1 VIKNINIIFFATG
14 MGQFGAKMN
23 FLGITQVLEL
33 FLC

>member
-1 VIKNINIIFFATG
+1 